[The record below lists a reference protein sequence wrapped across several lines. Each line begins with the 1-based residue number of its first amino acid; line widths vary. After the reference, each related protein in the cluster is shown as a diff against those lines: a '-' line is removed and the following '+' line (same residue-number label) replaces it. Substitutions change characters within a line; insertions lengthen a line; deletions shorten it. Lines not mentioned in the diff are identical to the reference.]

1 MNDKESVIKNLE
13 ALYSMVSILAA
24 VISATGV
31 MSEQDTSSFMCAAN
45 KYDTAHLKLV
55 RRTRTK

>member
-1 MNDKESVIKNLE
+1 MDDKESVIKSFE
-13 ALYSMVSILAA
+13 ALHSMVSILAA

-31 MSEQDTSSFMCAAN
+31 MSEQDANSFMRAAN
-45 KYDTAHLKLV
+45 KYDITHLKLA

>member
-1 MNDKESVIKNLE
+1 MNDKEPVIKSLE

-31 MSEQDTSSFMCAAN
+31 MSEQDANSFMRAAN

-55 RRTRTK
+55 RRIRTK